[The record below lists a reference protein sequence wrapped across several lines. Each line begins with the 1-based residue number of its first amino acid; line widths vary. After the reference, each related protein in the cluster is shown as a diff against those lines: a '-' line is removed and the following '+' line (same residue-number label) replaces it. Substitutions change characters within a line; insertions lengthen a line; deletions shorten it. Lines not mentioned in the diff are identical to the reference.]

1 MDKILRVN
9 MTELSSKIET
19 VPTAWAGLGGRGLTS
34 TIVAAE
40 VPATCHPLGE
50 NNKLVFAPG
59 LLTGTAAANSGRL
72 SAGAKSPLTGTI
84 KESNA
89 GGTAA
94 QMLARL
100 GVKALIIEGLPKA
113 DKWYSLHVTKDG
125 VTVQEESELVGKGNF
140 AVIEAIEA
148 RLGKKTGILTIGV
161 AGELKMTA
169 ANISVKDPDSKI
181 RSHGRGG
188 LGAVMGSKKIKFISI
203 DDAGAPGVKIA
214 DPEKFKVAARTFAK
228 ALLDHPVSGEGLPT
242 YGTNVLVNILN
253 EAGGLPTRNFT
264 VGQFKGADKISGE
277 TMHDTIVARGGK
289 PKHGC
294 HAGCIIQCSQVYPD
308 KEGKYVTSG
317 FEYETIW
324 GLGADCCI
332 DNLDDIAQA
341 DSLMD
346 DIGIDSIET
355 AVMFGVAMEAGILP
369 WGDSKEL
376 LRLLSEEIGKGTPLG
391 RILGGGA
398 VSVGR
403 AYGVTRVPV
412 VKGQGIPAYDP
423 RSVKGIGITYATSTM
438 GADHTSGYTI
448 ATNILNVGGYVD
460 PLKKDGQVELSRNL
474 QIATAAVDSTGMCIF
489 VAFPALDIPECLPA
503 LIDML
508 NARFGIA
515 LTGDDVTNLGSST
528 SRRVSIRAM
537 TACPSS
543 SIPKQWLPTMQSG
556 ISPMRRSTSSGI
568 FSTLVCT
575 RCGACH
581 TGSFSSTLNREEL
594 YHEHCRQT
602 VCHVQKRQIQGRRAG
617 APRRDRLPQGHGQ
630 PGTDRRR
637 DRRRNDQRQAC
648 NTRSTPAR
656 GGHPVPLPPGWR
668 RLIWIKS

>member
-9 MTELSSKIET
+9 MTELSTKTES

-40 VPATCHPLGE
+40 VPATCHALGE

-59 LLTGTAAANSGRL
+59 LLTGTPAANSGRL
-72 SAGAKSPLTGTI
+72 SAGAKSPLTSTI

-113 DKWYSLHVTKDG
+113 DKWYSLHVSKEG

-140 AVIEAIEA
+140 AVIEALEA
-148 RLGKKTGILTIGV
+148 RLGKKTGILTIGP

-188 LGAVMGSKKIKFISI
+188 LGAVMGSKKIKFITI
-203 DDAGAPGVKIA
+203 NDEGAPGVKIA
-214 DPEKFKVAARTFAK
+214 EPEKFKTAARTFAK

-253 EAGGLPTRNFT
+253 EAGGLPTKNFT
-264 VGQFKGADKISGE
+264 IGQFDGHDKISGE
-277 TMHDTIVARGGK
+277 TLHDTIVARGGK

-294 HAGCIIQCSQVYPD
+294 HAGCIIQCSQVYHD
-308 KEGKYVTSG
+308 KDGKYLTSG

-332 DNLDDIAQA
+332 DNLDDIALA
-341 DSLMD
+341 DNIMD

-369 WGDSKEL
+369 FGDSKEM
-376 LRLLSEEIGKGTPLG
+376 LRLLTDEIGKGTPLG

-398 VSVGR
+398 GSVGR

-412 VKGQGIPAYDP
+412 VKNQAIPAYDP

-448 ATNILNVGGYVD
+448 ATNILNVGGFVD

-503 LIDML
+503 LIDMI
-508 NARFGIA
+508 NARFGIS
-515 LTGDDVTNLGSST
+515 LTGDDVTNLG
-528 SRRVSIRAM
+528 
-537 TACPSS
+537 
-543 SIPKQWLPTMQSG
+543 KQVLKTERKFNIEAG
-556 ISPMRRSTSSGI
+556 FTK
-568 FSTLVCT
+568 
-575 RCGACH
+575 
-581 TGSFSSTLNREEL
+581 
-594 YHEHCRQT
+594 EH
-602 VCHVQKRQIQGRRAG
+602 
-617 APRRDRLPQGHGQ
+617 DRLPEFFK
-630 PGTDRRR
+630 
-637 DRRRNDQRQAC
+637 
-648 NTRSTPAR
+648 SE
-656 GGHPVPLPPGWR
+656 PVAPHNAVWDFSDEE
-668 RLIWIKS
+668 IDEFWNF

>member
-1 MDKILRVN
+1 MSTLTTAV
-9 MTELSSKIET
+9 EA
-19 VPTAWAGLGGRGLTS
+19 VPAAWAGLGGRGLTS
-34 TIVAAE
+34 TIVSTE
-40 VPATCHPLGE
+40 VPPTCHPLGP

-59 LLTGTAAANSGRL
+59 LLTGTPAANSGRL

-100 GVKALIIEGLPKA
+100 GIKALIIEGIPAKEV
-113 DKWYSLHVTKDG
+113 WYSLHVNKDG
-125 VTVQEESELVGKGNF
+125 VTVQEETELVGKGNF
-140 AVIEAIEA
+140 AVIEALEA
-148 RLGKKTGILTIGV
+148 RLGKKTGILTIGP

-188 LGAVMGSKKIKFISI
+188 LGAVMGSKRIKFISI
-203 DDAGAPGVKIA
+203 DDQGAPGVKVA
-214 DPEKFKVAARTFAK
+214 EPDKFKAAARTFAK

-242 YGTNVLVNILN
+242 YGTNVLVNILH

-264 VGQFKGADKISGE
+264 YGQFEGHDKISGE

-294 HAGCIIQCSQVYPD
+294 HAGCIIQCSQVYHD

-369 WGDSKEL
+369 FGDGKGII
-376 LRLLSEEIGKGTPLG
+376 RLLTEEIAKGTPLG

-398 VSVGR
+398 GSVGR
-403 AYGVTRVPV
+403 TYGVTRVPV
-412 VKGQGIPAYDP
+412 VKNQAIPAYDP

-438 GADHTSGYTI
+438 GADHTAGYTI

-474 QIATAAVDSTGMCIF
+474 QIATAAVDTTGMCIF

-503 LIDML
+503 LIDMI

-515 LTGDDVTNLGSST
+515 LTGDDVTNLGKHILKIE
-528 SRRVSIRAM
+528 RQFNIDAG
-537 TACPSS
+537 
-543 SIPKQWLPTMQSG
+543 L
-556 ISPMRRSTSSGI
+556 
-568 FSTLVCT
+568 T
-575 RCGACH
+575 R
-581 TGSFSSTLNREEL
+581 
-594 YHEHCRQT
+594 EH
-602 VCHVQKRQIQGRRAG
+602 
-617 APRRDRLPQGHGQ
+617 DRLPEFFRNEPVAPHNAVWDF
-630 PGTDRRR
+630 TDAEI
-637 DRRRNDQRQAC
+637 DEFWNF
-648 NTRSTPAR
+648 
-656 GGHPVPLPPGWR
+656 
-668 RLIWIKS
+668 